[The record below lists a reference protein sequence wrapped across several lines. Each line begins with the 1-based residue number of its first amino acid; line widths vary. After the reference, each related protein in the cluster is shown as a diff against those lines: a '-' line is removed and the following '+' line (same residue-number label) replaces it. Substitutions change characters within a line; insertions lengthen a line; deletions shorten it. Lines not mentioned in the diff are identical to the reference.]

1 MKLTHLHSSTLSIL
15 AKLLLVFYVDLDK
28 ERIIF
33 CVRVL
38 YLQLDSDNAKE
49 PQISFWVLS
58 GSVLYV
64 PETRSALLW

>member
-38 YLQLDSDNAKE
+38 YLQLDSDSAKE